1 MLFAV
6 TAGAEWLING
16 TTAGDQQ
23 LFAESTRSV
32 ALAPNGTFVVTWSSA
47 GQDGDGWGVYAQR
60 YDSAGATLGG
70 EFLVNTTT
78 AGDQRNSAI
87 AMDSSGNFV
96 IVWSGQ
102 DGSGYGI
109 YGRRY
114 DAAGVAQGGEFLI
127 NTTTADDQHLASV
140 AMDSDGD
147 FVVVWASNNQDGSGW
162 GIYGQRFDNAGVAQ
176 GGEFLVNTHT
186 TDDQTA
192 PAVAMDSSGNFV
204 VAWQSNLQDGSSW
217 GVYAQRYNAA
227 GVAQG
232 AEFRVNTTTSQ
243 FQRNP
248 SVAMG
253 PSGSFVIVWAG
264 RDQGMTSGIFGQ
276 RYNAGGVAQGSEFQ
290 INQTT
295 ANEQDYPSV
304 GMDASGRF
312 VVAWASNAQD
322 GDGYGIYARH
332 YSAGGS
338 ALTGEFLVN
347 TTTAGNQQYS
357 TVGIDGNGN
366 FVIAWS
372 SAGQDGDGWGVY
384 GQRYVEPAINVT
396 PTSGLAVTEAG
407 GTATFDVVLNSPPTA
422 NVTFTL
428 ASNDLTEGTIS
439 TGSLTFT
446 PANWYIAQ
454 TVTVTGVNDDVDDG
468 DITFTIVTNAASS
481 ADSNYN
487 GMDAADV
494 SVTNTDDDTAGITV
508 TPTSGLV
515 TTEAG
520 GTAQFTVVLNS
531 QPTANVTIPISSSNT
546 AEGTVSTAL
555 LTFTAAN
562 WNTPQ
567 TVTVTGVNDW
577 VDDGDIAYT
586 IITGAASSADANYNG
601 MNAADVSVTNT
612 DDDTAGITVTPTSG
626 LVTTEAGGTAQFT
639 VVLDSQPTANVTI
652 PVSSSNT
659 AEGTVST
666 ALLTF
671 TAANWNTPQTVT
683 VTGVNDYVIDGSIG
697 YTIVLG
703 AATSADANYNGMD
716 PADVSASNTDDDV
729 AGITVTPTSGLTTT
743 EAGGTAQFTVVLT
756 SQPAATV
763 TIPVSSS
770 NTAEGTVSTAL
781 LTFTAAD
788 WNVPQTVTVTGVN
801 DWVDDGDIAYT
812 VVLGA
817 ATSADGNYNG
827 IDPSDVSVTNID
839 NDTAGITVTPTSGLS
854 ISEAG
859 SSNGFSVVLD
869 SQPLANV
876 TIAIASSDTTEGTV
890 STSLLTFTPADWN
903 VPQIVEVTAV
913 DDDIVDGNITFTIL
927 TGAAASAD
935 PLYNGINP
943 SDVTI
948 TNYDNDPV
956 GTPRTG
962 EINVNTYTNGEQR
975 MFAESLQAVAMD
987 GVGNFIVTWA
997 SKDQDGSNWGVYA
1010 QRYDRYG
1017 NAVGSE
1023 FRVNTYT
1030 TDEQRYSAVAMDHNG
1045 NFVIAWSSR
1054 NQDGSGWGIYA
1065 QRYNA
1070 SGIAQGAEFRV
1081 NTYTTGDQ
1089 IHPSI
1094 AMDHNGNFVITW
1106 SSNLQDGGGWG
1117 VYAQRYNAAGV
1128 AQGAEF
1134 RVNTYTTN
1142 DQRYSA
1148 VAMNATGDFVVTWA
1162 SNGQDGS
1169 NWGVY
1174 AQRYNASGVAQGGE
1188 FRVNTSTTDEQRQ
1201 PSIAMD
1207 DAGNFVIVW
1216 ASKHP
1221 HNNDDGW
1228 GIFGQRFAADGTPVG
1243 GEFHPNTTTK
1253 KNQQYPTVA
1262 MDGDGDFVITWSSE
1276 LGDGNRYGVYAR
1288 EYAATGTARGGE
1300 FLVNTTKAND
1310 QLNSS
1315 VAMDESGDYVIAWTS
1330 NKQDEFTWGV
1340 AARVYEG
1347 GNDAPVNAVPGQ
1359 QSLDEDTFII
1369 LSQANGNAISIA
1381 DDDVF
1386 AGTMRVTLT
1395 ASNGVLT
1402 LGDINGLTFLVGD
1415 GYADVSM
1422 VFTGTLDDINAALNG
1437 LTFTPT
1443 PDYAGTTSIQIT
1455 VDDLGNFGWYGN
1467 QTDTDTI
1474 WFVVNPVQ
1482 DAPVL
1487 DNTGDMVLTTID
1499 EDDTNPAGDTVAAII
1514 LSAGG
1519 DRITDVDAGALE
1531 GIAVIGLT
1539 QISNGTWQYK
1549 LAGGSWTNMPA
1560 VSDTSALLL
1569 APDASIRFVP
1579 NHDWNGTAAITFRA
1593 WDQTSGTN
1601 GQSGVDV
1608 SVNGGLT
1615 AFSTATETASITVNP
1630 VNDAPVATGS
1640 GGGFTF
1646 TENDSATI
1654 IDSAVTLLDVD
1665 DTHLESATV
1674 AILGYV
1680 AGEDVLA
1687 FVNQNG
1693 ITGSWNPAT
1702 GVLTLSGTATVAQYQ
1717 AALRSV
1723 TYQNT
1728 SENPSTAARTVRMT
1742 VNDGELDSNSI
1753 DRAVTVVAVNDAP
1766 VLAVPGDQYTDEDTP
1781 LVLSALGG
1789 NGISI
1794 SDLDHTGQSM
1804 RLTLSVAN
1812 GVLTLGSTSGLTFV
1826 TGDGSAD
1833 TTMVFTGT
1841 LADINAALDGLVF
1854 EPDPDFNGTVALT
1867 VIIDDQG
1874 NRGVGGSLEDAASI
1888 TIDVAA
1894 VNDPPVNTVPGV
1906 QVMDEDGVL
1915 VFSTGNGN
1923 LISTHDLDVASGLLR
1938 VTLSVSHGVLTLSQT
1953 TGLTFLTG
1961 DGSADATLVFTGT
1974 QANVNAALAGLAYA
1988 PSPDYFGPDTLTV
2001 TVDDQGNTG
2010 SGGSLSDT
2018 DTVAI
2023 TVNPVND
2030 RPVAS
2035 GSGGGIT
2042 FVENDAPLIVDG
2054 AIELL
2059 DVDDTH
2065 LEGATIAIL
2074 GYVAG
2079 EDVLAFVD
2087 QNGITGAWDP
2097 DSGVL
2102 TLMGTATVADYQAA
2116 LRSIT
2121 YANTSDYPHTTSR
2134 TIRFTVSD
2142 GELDSDAIQRQVT
2155 VVSIND
2161 ATVNTVPPPQ
2171 TIDEDNPL
2179 VFSVANGN
2187 SISVS
2192 DVDADQAELLVT
2204 LVATHGVLTLATSAG
2219 LTFLSGDGTSDRT
2232 MVFTGQQDA
2241 VNAALDGLRYMPDL
2255 NYNGAAAVTITVDDQ
2270 GANGL
2275 GGPLGD
2281 SSTIAI
2287 TINPVNDAPLGRNH
2301 QYGMRQGDVLIVDAG
2316 TGVLVGASDV
2326 DPDVLTAVLVD
2337 GPRFG
2342 TVQLRPDGS
2351 FVYSPASTAYGTDTF
2366 TYVVHD
2372 GTTDSQTFTV
2382 TITIQEVPPPP
2393 PEPPAPPP
2401 PPDEPPIEISLPP
2414 MEVEPPQSIIAEPP
2428 QASPAPVEPPNAY
2441 VPVPVEP
2448 PAAEPPPAE
2457 PPAAEPPPAEPPP
2470 AAQAVPP
2477 PVEPPP
2483 VEPPPAA
2490 RVEPPRQPVEP
2501 APIAVPDRPAVAV
2514 TSKALFQEL
2523 DALADQ
2529 MESGTRLAN
2538 VSVGAAAGVTTLM
2551 SVGYV
2556 MWFARGGSLV
2566 ASMLT
2571 TLPLWQWFDPL
2582 PVLDSRKKEARR
2594 DRREENEAE
2603 AQDEDEERLRR
2614 LVE

>member
-23 LFAESTRSV
+23 LFAESNRAV

-47 GQDGDGWGVYAQR
+47 GQDGDGWGVYAQM

-102 DGSGYGI
+102 DGGGYGI
-109 YGRRY
+109 YGQRF

-127 NTTTADDQHLASV
+127 NTTTADDQHLGSV

-147 FVVVWASNNQDGSGW
+147 FVVVWASNNQDGGGW
-162 GIYGQRFDNAGVAQ
+162 GIYGQRFDSAGIAQ
-176 GGEFLVNTHT
+176 GGEFLVNTYT
-186 TDDQTA
+186 ADDQTT
-192 PAVAMDSSGNFV
+192 PSVAMDSDGNFV
-204 VAWQSNLQDGSSW
+204 VAWQSNLQDGSNW
-217 GVYAQRYNAA
+217 GVYAQRYSAA

-232 AEFRVNTTTSQ
+232 TEFRVNSTTSQ

-248 SVAMG
+248 SVAMSPAG
-253 PSGSFVIVWAG
+253 TFVIAWAG
-264 RDQGMTSGIFGQ
+264 RDQGMTSGIFAQ
-276 RYNAGGVAQGSEFQ
+276 RYDADGVAQGSEFQ
-290 INQTT
+290 IDQTT
-295 ANEQDYPSV
+295 ADKQDYPSI

-312 VVAWASNAQD
+312 VVTWSSNLQD
-322 GDGYGIYARH
+322 GDGYGIYARC
-332 YSAGGS
+332 YSAGGG

-347 TTTAGNQQYS
+347 TTTADNQQYS

-372 SAGQDGDGWGVY
+372 SALQDGDGWGVY
-384 GQRYVEPAINVT
+384 GQRYVEPAINIT
-396 PTSGLAVTEAG
+396 PTSGLVVTEAG
-407 GTATFDVVLNSPPTA
+407 GTATFDVVLNSPPA
-422 NVTFTL
+422 ADVTFTL
-428 ASNDLTEGTIS
+428 SSNDLTEGTIS

-454 TVTVTGVNDDVDDG
+454 TVSVTGVNDNVDDG
-468 DITFTIVTNAASS
+468 DVAFTITTNAASS
-481 ADSNYN
+481 ADGNYN
-487 GMDAADV
+487 GLDPSDV

-508 TPTSGLV
+508 TPTSGLT

-520 GTAQFTVVLNS
+520 GT
-531 QPTANVTIPISSSNT
+531 
-546 AEGTVSTAL
+546 
-555 LTFTAAN
+555 
-562 WNTPQ
+562 
-567 TVTVTGVNDW
+567 
-577 VDDGDIAYT
+577 
-586 IITGAASSADANYNG
+586 
-601 MNAADVSVTNT
+601 
-612 DDDTAGITVTPTSG
+612 DT
-626 LVTTEAGGTAQFT
+626 FT
-639 VVLDSQPTANVTI
+639 VVLDTQPTANVTI

-671 TAANWNTPQTVT
+671 TAANWNVPQTVT
-683 VTGVNDYVIDGSIG
+683 VTGVNDFVDDGAIA
-697 YTIVLG
+697 YTIILG
-703 AATSADANYNGMD
+703 AATSTDGTYSGINAD
-716 PADVSASNTDDDV
+716 DVSVTNTDDDT
-729 AGITVTPTSGLTTT
+729 AGITVNPTSGLTTT
-743 EAGGTAQFTVVLT
+743 EAGGTDTFTVVLDT
-756 SQPAATV
+756 QPTANVTIPVSSSNTDEGTVSIALLTFTAANWNVPQTVTVTGANDFVVDGSVGYTLVLGAASSADGNYNGVDPADVSATNTDDDVPGFTVTPTSGLTTTEGGGTATFTVMLDSQPAADVTV
-763 TIPVSSS
+763 PVSSS

-781 LTFTAAD
+781 LTFTAAN
-788 WNVPQTVTVTGVN
+788 WNVAQTVTVTGA
-801 DWVDDGDIAYT
+801 DDYVDDGDIAYT
-812 VVLGA
+812 IVLGA
-817 ATSADGNYNG
+817 ATSADGDYNG
-827 IDPSDVSVTNID
+827 LDPSDVSVTNAD
-839 NDTAGITVTPTSGLS
+839 DDTAGITVTPTSGLS

-859 SSNGFSVVLD
+859 SSNGFSVVLN
-869 SQPLANV
+869 SQPLADV
-876 TIAIASSDTTEGTV
+876 TITITCSDTTEGTV

-903 VPQIVEVTAV
+903 VPQIVEVTAA
-913 DDDIVDGNITFTIL
+913 DDDIVDGNVTFSIV

-935 PLYNGINP
+935 PLYNGVDPDN
-943 SDVTI
+943 VTF
-948 TNYDNDPV
+948 TNYDNDPI
-956 GTPRTG
+956 GQPRTG
-962 EINVNTYTNGEQR
+962 EIDVNTWVNGEQR

-1017 NAVGSE
+1017 NAVGNE

-1030 TDEQRYSAVAMDHNG
+1030 TDEQRYSAVAMDHSG
-1045 NFVIAWSSR
+1045 NFVITWSSR

-1081 NTYTTGDQ
+1081 NTTTAGDQ
-1089 IHPSI
+1089 HFPSI
-1094 AMDHNGNFVITW
+1094 GIDHGGSFVITW
-1106 SSNLQDGGGWG
+1106 SSNGQDGSGYG
-1117 VYAQRYNAAGV
+1117 VYAQRYSAAGV
-1128 AQGAEF
+1128 AQGGEF
-1134 RVNTYTTN
+1134 LVNTYTTN

-1148 VAMNATGDFVVTWA
+1148 VAMNADGDFVITWS

-1174 AQRYNASGVAQGGE
+1174 AQRYNSAGVAQGSE

-1201 PSIAMD
+1201 PAIAMD
-1207 DAGNFVIVW
+1207 DAGNFIIVW

-1221 HNNDDGW
+1221 HDNDDGW

-1262 MDGDGDFVITWSSE
+1262 MDADGDFVVTWSSD
-1276 LGDGNRYGVYAR
+1276 LGDGNKYGVYAR
-1288 EYAATGTARGGE
+1288 EFDATGTARGGE

-1315 VAMDESGDYVIAWTS
+1315 VAMDANGDYAIAWTS
-1330 NKQDEFTWGV
+1330 NKQDEFKWGV
-1340 AARVYEG
+1340 VARVYEG
-1347 GNDAPVNAVPGQ
+1347 GNDAPSNTVPGQ

-1395 ASNGVLT
+1395 ASNGALT
-1402 LGDINGLTFLVGD
+1402 LGDITGLTFLVGD
-1415 GYADVSM
+1415 GYADASM
-1422 VFTGTLDDINAALNG
+1422 VFTGSLDDINVALNG

-1443 PDYAGTTSIQIT
+1443 PDYAGTTSLQIT
-1455 VDDLGNFGWYGN
+1455 VDDLGNLGWYGN

-1474 WFVVNPVQ
+1474 SIIVNPVQ

-1487 DNTGDMVLTTID
+1487 DSTGDMALATID
-1499 EDDTNPAGDTVAAII
+1499 EDDTDPSGDTVAAII

-1531 GIAVIGLT
+1531 GIAVTGLT
-1539 QISNGTWQYK
+1539 QTSNGTWQYK
-1549 LAGGSWTNMPA
+1549 LASGSWTDMPA
-1560 VSDTSALLL
+1560 VSNTSALLL

-1601 GQSGVDV
+1601 GQSGVNV
-1608 SVNGGLT
+1608 SINGGLT
-1615 AFSTATETASITVNP
+1615 AFSTATETATITVNP

-1646 TENDSATI
+1646 TENDAATI
-1654 IDSAVTLLDVD
+1654 IDSALTLLDVD
-1665 DTHLESATV
+1665 DTNLESATV
-1674 AILGYV
+1674 TILGFV

-1687 FVNQNG
+1687 FTNQNG
-1693 ITGSWNPAT
+1693 ITGSWDSVN
-1702 GVLTLSGTATVAQYQ
+1702 GVLTLSGTATVAHYQ
-1717 AALRSV
+1717 TALRSV

-1728 SENPSTAARTVRMT
+1728 SENPSTAARTVRMD
-1742 VNDGELDSNSI
+1742 VNDGELDSADI
-1753 DRAVTVVAVNDAP
+1753 DRALTVVSVNDAP

-1781 LVLSALGG
+1781 LVLSTLGG

-1794 SDLDHTGQSM
+1794 SDPDDSGQSL

-1812 GVLTLGSTSGLTFV
+1812 GVLTLGSTSGLTFI
-1826 TGDGSAD
+1826 TGDGSGDA
-1833 TTMVFTGT
+1833 TMVFTGA
-1841 LADINAALDGLVF
+1841 LANINAALDGLVF
-1854 EPDPDFNGTVALT
+1854 DPDLDFNGSVTLSI
-1867 VIIDDQG
+1867 VINDLG
-1874 NRGVGGSLEDAASI
+1874 NTGVGGELTDSAAVN
-1888 TIDVAA
+1888 IDVGA
-1894 VNDPPVNTVPGV
+1894 VNDPPVNSVPSP
-1906 QVMDEDGVL
+1906 QVINEDGVL

-1923 LISTHDLDVASGLLR
+1923 AIATHDLDVATGLLH
-1938 VTLSVSHGVLTLSQT
+1938 VTLSVGRGVLTLSQT

-1988 PSPDYFGPDTLTV
+1988 PNHDYFGPDTLTF
-2001 TVDDQGNTG
+2001 TVDDLGNNG
-2010 SGGSLSDT
+2010 SGGNLSDT

-2035 GSGGGIT
+2035 GSGGGII

-2054 AIELL
+2054 AINLL

-2074 GYVAG
+2074 GHVAG

-2097 DSGVL
+2097 DTGVL
-2102 TLMGTATVADYQAA
+2102 TLTGTATVAEYQAA

-2121 YANTSDYPHTTSR
+2121 YENTSDYPHTTGR
-2134 TIRFTVSD
+2134 TVEFTVND
-2142 GELDSDAIQRQVT
+2142 GNLDSDAIQRQVA

-2161 ATVNTVPPPQ
+2161 ATVNTVPPSQ

-2179 VFSVANGN
+2179 VFSIANGN

-2192 DVDADQAELLVT
+2192 DVDADEAELLVT
-2204 LVATHGVLTLATSAG
+2204 LSATHGVLTLAQKTG
-2219 LTFLSGDGTSDRT
+2219 LTFLSGDGTSGRT
-2232 MVFTGQQDA
+2232 MVFTGHQDA
-2241 VNAALDGLRYMPDL
+2241 VNAALDGLRYLPDL
-2255 NYNGAAAVTITVDDQ
+2255 NFNGTASVNVTVDDQ

-2275 GGPLGD
+2275 GGPQGD
-2281 SSTIAI
+2281 SSTITI
-2287 TINPVNDAPLGRNH
+2287 TINPVNDAPLGQGH

-2351 FVYSPASTAYGTDTF
+2351 FIYSPASSAYGTDTF

-2372 GTTDSQTFTV
+2372 GTADSQTLTV

-2401 PPDEPPIEISLPP
+2401 PPDEPPIEIELPP
-2414 MEVEPPQSIIAEPP
+2414 TEVEPPDSIITEPADEPTAP
-2428 QASPAPVEPPNAY
+2428 QPPNAY
-2441 VPVPVEP
+2441 VPAPVE
-2448 PAAEPPPAE
+2448 
-2457 PPAAEPPPAEPPP
+2457 
-2470 AAQAVPP
+2470 PP

-2483 VEPPPAA
+2483 VEPPP
-2490 RVEPPRQPVEP
+2490 VEPPPVAQVDPPPVDPPPVEPPPVAVADPPMQPVEP
-2501 APIAVPDRPAVAV
+2501 PPLAVPDRPVVVAA
-2514 TSKALFQEL
+2514 SKALFQGL
-2523 DALADQ
+2523 DALAEQ
-2529 MESGTRLAN
+2529 MESGSRLAD

-2582 PVLDSRKKEARR
+2582 PVLDSNKKQAAR
-2594 DRREENEAE
+2594 DRRDQKKGEKH
-2603 AQDEDEERLRR
+2603 DEDEERLRQ
-2614 LVE
+2614 LVQ